1 MVRSQ
6 RVWTVNFQEDCVELL
21 GCEDGGE
28 LGLGENSAAVVM
40 VHSKGLRA
48 VFCICWYLCSTYHV
62 SAGFSPSFPLFGKL
76 SL

>member
-48 VFCICWYLCSTYHV
+48 VFCI
-62 SAGFSPSFPLFGKL
+62 L
-76 SL
+76 SLIHI